1 MDYGLLISQVG
12 ELVGF
17 AFPIS
22 LIFGVAA
29 KLCDLA
35 YSFIFNKKVDF

>member
-1 MDYGLLISQVG
+1 MDYSLLINQISEIVA
-12 ELVGF
+12 VC
-17 AFPIS
+17 FPIS
-22 LIFGVAA
+22 LIFGVTA